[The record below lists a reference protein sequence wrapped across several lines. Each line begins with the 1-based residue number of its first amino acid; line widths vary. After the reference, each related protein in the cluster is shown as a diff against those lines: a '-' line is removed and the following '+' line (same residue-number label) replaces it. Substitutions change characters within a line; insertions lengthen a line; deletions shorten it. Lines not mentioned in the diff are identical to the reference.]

1 MTSAWFLSAFC
12 IYLLFGLYAW
22 AVGGALF
29 GVRGSESVFSLPWL
43 GYGMAL
49 GMLQLAHL
57 FAPMDRS
64 FAVSFLLVT
73 SALALAILW
82 SRALW
87 HGLNF
92 RRVISKWPRLL
103 PLAVICFVVF
113 IPVFNACTKA
123 ATHYDVGLY
132 YLQEIRWME
141 TFPIVRGLGNLML
154 NLGFNQNAFLI
165 TSVLDSLLPD
175 RVALWLVGG
184 LLPWLGLTQSVYALA
199 RLLLVH
205 QALRSRLEVA
215 YAISLPAWIYTLLW
229 NNIPSGSPDTTASCV
244 MIHFFLVFAALIMSV
259 DATER
264 ARLFGDLLVV
274 AATCLC
280 LKLNTLG
287 LAAGVCLIAGLFLLL
302 EKNVSCFWHP
312 RALYG
317 AALAA
322 CLLGCWVHRGILLSG
337 YPLFPS
343 RALAVP
349 VAWQVKASEVDR
361 CREDTVFWA
370 RIPWGDREVALH
382 GFWIKPWIQ
391 RISAMEIQ
399 FTWPIGIGVVA
410 AGGLSLLSWLE
421 VRLRRGT
428 YFLMLLCAPL
438 FLDAIFWFL
447 TAPEPRYLGSATWL
461 FASTP
466 ILALLATEESLA
478 RPAALTNLYLTA
490 VPLAGMIVQTAWV
503 WSGPE
508 PKFPEI
514 PRKEMIEVTNRFNLR
529 YYVPSDG
536 NQSFD
541 NVLPSSNRRLHDV
554 GLLNPAAGIA
564 GGFCPMDE
572 RKSQAQHYPRP
583 PISNPAR

>member
-1 MTSAWFLSAFC
+1 MTSTWFLPAFC
-12 IYLLFGLYAW
+12 VFVLFGLYAW
-22 AVGGALF
+22 AVGGAVF

-57 FAPMDRS
+57 FAPMGRS

-73 SALALAILW
+73 SLLAFAILL

-92 RRVISKWPRLL
+92 SRVMMKWRRLL
-103 PLAVICFVVF
+103 SLAVISFIVF

-123 ATHYDVGLY
+123 ATHYDIGLY

-154 NLGFNQNAFLI
+154 NLGFNQSAFLV

-184 LLPWLGLTQSVYALA
+184 LLPWLGLTQSVYALTT
-199 RLLLVH
+199 LLFVR
-205 QALRSRLEVA
+205 QTTRSRLELA
-215 YAISLPAWIYTLLW
+215 YAISLPTWIYTLLW
-229 NNIPSGSPDTTASCV
+229 NNIPSGSPDITASCV
-244 MIHFFLVFAALIMSV
+244 MIHLFLVFAAFIMTV
-259 DATER
+259 DSTER
-264 ARLFGDLLVV
+264 ARLLGDLLVV
-274 AATCLC
+274 GATCLC
-280 LKLNTLG
+280 VKLNTLG
-287 LAAGVCLIAGLFLLL
+287 IVAGVGIVAGLFLLL

-312 RALYG
+312 RALY
-317 AALAA
+317 AAVLAA
-322 CLLGCWVHRGILLSG
+322 CLLGFWVHRGILLSG

-343 RALAVP
+343 RMLAVP

-361 CREDTVFWA
+361 CREDTVYWA

-382 GFWIKPWIQ
+382 GVWIKPWIQ
-391 RISAMEIQ
+391 RISAMDIQ
-399 FTWPIGIGVVA
+399 FCWPIAIGVLGV
-410 AGGLSLLSWLE
+410 GGLSLLSWLE
-421 VRLRRGT
+421 VRLRRGS
-428 YFLMLLCAPL
+428 YFLILLCAPL
-438 FLDAIFWFL
+438 LLDGIFWFL

-461 FASTP
+461 FASAP
-466 ILALLATEESLA
+466 ILGLLATEESLA

-490 VPLAGMIVQTAWV
+490 VPLAAIIVQSAWV
-503 WSGPE
+503 WTKPE
-508 PKFPEI
+508 PTFPEI

-529 YYVPSDG
+529 YYAPSDG

-564 GGFCPMDE
+564 GGFCPMDG
-572 RKSQAQHYPRP
+572 RKSQAQQYPRLGVGKIAP
-583 PISNPAR
+583 